1 MSDLKEINEAKAAL
15 LDVKEEIGHILDKV
29 NNAKRWGIADIFMDS
44 MLTSMVK
51 RNKIKDINSDLKRL
65 QSKLMVAKEELSDV
79 DINFESEI
87 SDTGWDNF
95 FDIFFDNIFTD
106 LRVNS
111 EIKEIRENLMD
122 LDEKVDEILKKL
134 N

>member
-29 NNAKRWGIADIFMDS
+29 NSAKRWGIADIFMDS

-122 LDEKVDEILKKL
+122 LDEKVDEVLKKL